1 MNLPRN
7 MKKLPFYLWLLLML
21 PLSAFSQ
28 DEILVT
34 LDNQPVMRSEFERVY
49 LKNSNIEGFENKPA
63 AEYLELFINFKL
75 KVHEATKLG
84 YDTTAAFRTEL
95 AGYREQLA
103 KPYLQDRR
111 LIDSLLQ
118 EAYYRTVN
126 EVNASHI
133 MVKLPA
139 NPAPADTLT
148 AYKRILDIRKRL
160 LSGEFFEKIAREE
173 SDDPSAKVNEGQ
185 LGWFSGLAMVLPF
198 EDAAYHLQVGGI
210 SQPVRSRYGYHI
222 IRLNDKRPALGE
234 IKLAHIMIRAGRN
247 DSREMQEK
255 AKNKIDTCYQLL
267 QQGRL
272 FSDVAKQYSEDAGS
286 SKNGGQMRWFRSG
299 ELPPDIE
306 ELVFALHD
314 SGSYTLPLQSDYGW
328 HIFRMEAKRPI
339 APFAQ
344 VKSQL
349 EERIMAD
356 ERGKMTEAAMIN
368 RIKKE
373 SGLLVYPQN
382 ISGLASLMDSSVYGG
397 NWNVATAGD
406 LIEPVFTIGNR
417 EYTQKQLADFIVQ
430 TNRYRTSEPLEDLV
444 ERKCTELVNQELL
457 GYEKGQLETKYPEF
471 KYLMEEYHD
480 GILLFNIMDSMVWS
494 KAVSD
499 TAGLRAFYDSHR
511 NDYQWKERADISR
524 YTLQDETYLKLTRK
538 LAKKRADMS
547 WSAAEMRKAICK
559 QDTLACIE
567 ITDRL
572 YEQGEKLPVDEF
584 TWERGSISEVRDNKN
599 IRLVVVNRILP
610 PAPKSF
616 GEIRGQITAD
626 YQNFLDQQWIAALRA
641 RYPVVINNSVLQQ
654 IQ

>member
-1 MNLPRN
+1 MNFPRN

-21 PLSAFSQ
+21 PLHALSQ
-28 DEILVT
+28 DEILFT

-49 LKNSNIEGFENKPA
+49 HKNSNIEGFENKTA

-75 KVHEATKLG
+75 KVHEAIKLG
-84 YDTTAAFRTEL
+84 YDTAAAFRTEL

-133 MVKLPA
+133 MVKLPV
-139 NPAPADTLT
+139 NPTPADTL
-148 AYKRILDIRKRL
+148 AAFRKIMDIRKRL
-160 LSGEFFEKIAREE
+160 LNGESFDKIAREE
-173 SDDPSAKVNEGQ
+173 SDDPSAKINEGR
-185 LGWFSGLAMVLPF
+185 LGWFSGFAMVLPF
-198 EDAAYHLQVGGI
+198 EDAAYHLQAGGI

-234 IKLAHIMIRAGRN
+234 IKLAHIMIRAGRD
-247 DSREMQEK
+247 DSQELQER
-255 AKNKIDTCYQLL
+255 AKDKIDTCYGLL

-272 FSDVAKQYSEDAGS
+272 FSDIARDYSEDAGS
-286 SKNGGQMRWFRSG
+286 SKSGGQMRWFRSG
-299 ELPPDIE
+299 ELPPNIE
-306 ELVFALHD
+306 ELVFTLHD
-314 SGSYTLPLQSDYGW
+314 TGSYTIPVQSDYGW
-328 HIFRMEAKRPI
+328 HIFKVEGRRPI
-339 APFAQ
+339 APFEQ

-356 ERGKMTEAAMIN
+356 ERGKMSDAAMIS

-373 SGLLVYPQN
+373 SGLVVYPQN
-382 ISGLASLMDSSVYGG
+382 ISGLASVMDSSVYRG
-397 NWNVATAGD
+397 NWNVAIAGD
-406 LIEPVFTIGNR
+406 LIEPVFAIGAR
-417 EYTQKQLADFIVQ
+417 EYTQKQLADYIVQ
-430 TNRYRTSEPLEDLV
+430 TKRYRNSEPLGALV
-444 ERKCTELVNQELL
+444 ERKSNEMINQELL
-457 GYEKGQLETKYPEF
+457 AFEKGQLETKYPEF

-499 TAGLRAFYDSHR
+499 TSGLRTFYHMHR
-511 NDYQWKERADISR
+511 NDYQWKERAEISL
-524 YTLQDETYLKLTRK
+524 YTLSDQTYLKATRK
-538 LAKKRADMS
+538 LARKRDDMN
-547 WSAAEMRKAICK
+547 WSAADMRKAVCN

-567 ITDRL
+567 ITDRV
-572 YEQGEKLPVDEF
+572 YEQDEMPAGII
-584 TWERGSISEVRDNKN
+584 WKKGSISEARENN
-599 IRLVVVNRILP
+599 IIKLVVVNRILP
-610 PAPKSF
+610 PGPKSF

-626 YQNFLDQQWIAALRA
+626 YQNYLDQQWIATLRA